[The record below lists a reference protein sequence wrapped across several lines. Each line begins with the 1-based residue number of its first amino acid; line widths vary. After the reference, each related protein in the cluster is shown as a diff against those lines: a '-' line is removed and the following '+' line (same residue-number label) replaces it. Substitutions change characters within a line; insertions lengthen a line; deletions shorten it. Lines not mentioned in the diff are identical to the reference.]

1 MLDELL
7 RKPAYTLTAGELID
21 LMADKFKS
29 MLPETDKEQSADR
42 KRLDGIV
49 GLAEYLGVSPTT
61 AQKLKMKGKLT
72 YYEAGK
78 CVYFYS
84 DEVDKE
90 LRREMKRYKK

>member
-1 MLDELL
+1 MTTDILA
-7 RKPAYTLTAGELID
+7 KPAYTLTTGELLD
-21 LMADKFKS
+21 LMADRLMT
-29 MLPETDKEQSADR
+29 MLPEMDKKQPSER

-49 GLAEYLGVSPTT
+49 GLADYLGVSPTT
-61 AQKLKMKGKLT
+61 AQKLKLEGKLT